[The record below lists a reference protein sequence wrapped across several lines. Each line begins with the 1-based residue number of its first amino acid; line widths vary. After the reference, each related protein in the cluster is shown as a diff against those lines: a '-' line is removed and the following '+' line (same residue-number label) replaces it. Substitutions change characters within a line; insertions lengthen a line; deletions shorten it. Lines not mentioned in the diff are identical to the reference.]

1 MSLEKVSNPVTA
13 PAVSAF
19 SITPS
24 DSDTF
29 EATRG
34 IFIGSAG
41 NIKVLFSKD
50 STAVV
55 LSGLTEGAFYPF
67 SVVQVYSTDTTASNI
82 VGIR

>member
-1 MSLEKVSNPVTA
+1 MSLEKVSNHVTS

-24 DSDTF
+24 DSTTF

-55 LSGLTEGAFYPF
+55 LSGLAEGAFYPF
-67 SVVQVYSTDTTASNI
+67 SVVRVYSTDTTASNI